1 MKKKLFLILFI
12 LFMFSPKNVLATSE
26 KEGWIRESNGY
37 TYYYRDGEMLK
48 GLYVIDG
55 NKYHF
60 GELSGQLK
68 KGWSITLDKREYLGE
83 YLDIHGGGV
92 DNIFPHHTNEIA
104 QSESYLGHKWCNYWF
119 HNEHLNDESGKMSKS
134 HGAILTVSL
143 LKEKGYNPLS
153 FRYMC
158 LLSHYR
164 KQLTFSFDSLEGAE
178 NAYKKLKSKTSSLKF
193 DDNIDE
199 NEFNSWKA
207 KFVNCLEDDLNT
219 ANAITVLY
227 DLLKSDVNMGTKY
240 RLVSDFDEVLSL
252 DLLKNETKKIEN
264 EDEILAKINERNE
277 AKKNKNYEKAD
288 KIREEL
294 LNMGI
299 VIKDTREGT
308 TYEAI

>member
-1 MKKKLFLILFI
+1 
-12 LFMFSPKNVLATSE
+12 
-26 KEGWIRESNGY
+26 
-37 TYYYRDGEMLK
+37 
-48 GLYVIDG
+48 
-55 NKYHF
+55 
-60 GELSGQLK
+60 
-68 KGWSITLDKREYLGE
+68 
-83 YLDIHGGGV
+83 
-92 DNIFPHHTNEIA
+92 
-104 QSESYLGHKWCNYWF
+104 
-119 HNEHLNDESGKMSKS
+119 MSKS

-219 ANAITVLY
+219 ANSITVLY

-252 DLLKNETKKIEN
+252 DLLKSETKKIQN
-264 EDEILAKINERNE
+264 EDEILAKINERTE
-277 AKKNKNYEKAD
+277 AKKNKDYEKAD

-299 VIKDTREGT
+299 IIKDTREGT